1 MTHFKYAG
9 VAAFSLAFALIAAPW
24 SASAATPIQW
34 NISNATFDD
43 GGQLYGTFT
52 TDIISGSLS
61 VLDFDITTTAGSH
74 PNGYGIM
81 RSGYEYKFSDLAAPY
96 PKVVAS
102 PGIFFGVGS
111 ELSSLHFAYIS
122 EAGTEFYLTMLFT
135 YNLDSAHLNNSLFVF
150 GNGAVYT
157 WECTNCGDLRTI
169 SSAGTLGVTGHEI
182 GVTTPVPEPETYAML
197 LAGLGL
203 LGFAARR
210 RKLRE
215 AVAA

>member
-1 MTHFKYAG
+1 MFHFKYAG

-24 SASAATPIQW
+24 SASVAAPIQW

-61 VLDFDITTTAGSH
+61 VLDFDITTTAGSY

-81 RSGYEYKFSDLAAPY
+81 RSGFEYKFSDWSGPY
-96 PKVVAS
+96 PRSVATWGFFYGI
-102 PGIFFGVGS
+102 PG
-111 ELSSLHFAYIS
+111 ELSSLIFLYQPS
-122 EAGTEFYLTMLFT
+122 EAGTTLYLSLLFT
-135 YNLDSAHLNNSLFVF
+135 YDLDSAHLSNSLYRDPYW
-150 GNGAVYT
+150 GTYNS
-157 WECTNCGDLRTI
+157 WECANCGDLRYI
-169 SSAGTLGVTGHEI
+169 SSATTPGVIGHEI
-182 GVTTPVPEPETYAML
+182 GTTTPVPEPETYAML

-210 RKLRE
+210 RKLKL
-215 AVAA
+215 AA